1 MGDLKLVGKKKAI
14 FQRPA
19 GYKNKVSYYLKKI

>member
-1 MGDLKLVGKKKAI
+1 MGDLELVGKKAI

-19 GYKNKVSYYLKKI
+19 RYKNKVSYYVKKI